1 MEVAEIN
8 QFGSAKPVGTGPG
21 PGCAECEAMLADA
34 VDGGLSAAEQ
44 AAFDRHIAS
53 CDVCSEMLADAQ
65 RGAALLSMLKSHRP
79 EPAVTLLDRIFAQTS
94 GLPASGHTGE
104 DRGVV
109 AAGSAGATIR
119 VLPDS
124 RLTASGVEAAAFQTV
139 GGPAAPF
146 AGNVLPFRKPV
157 SHRFNLRGLGQT
169 MLQPRLAMT
178 AAMAFFSIALTLNLT
193 GIHLDQLKAADLK
206 PSNLRRSLYD
216 ADARAVR
223 YYENLR
229 VVYELESR
237 VRDLQRAN
245 DNDAPAAPKGAD
257 QGTQPEKQKQQ
268 KQDRPKPGSGSSSR
282 QNLIRP
288 EVRLA
293 AVPVPETAAPLA
305 MLAAS
310 DSFNEINK
318 FKEDV
323 LEGGSV

>member
-1 MEVAEIN
+1 
-8 QFGSAKPVGTGPG
+8 
-21 PGCAECEAMLADA
+21 MLADA
-34 VDGGLSAAEQ
+34 VDGALSAAEQ

-79 EPAVTLLDRIFAQTS
+79 EPAVTLLNRIFAQTS
-94 GLPASGHTGE
+94 GHTAE
-104 DRGVV
+104 DRGVA

-119 VLPDS
+119 MLPVSADS
-124 RLTASGVEAAAFQTV
+124 RLAASGVEAAVFQTV

-146 AGNVLPFRKPV
+146 AGNVLPFRKPI
-157 SHRFNLRGLGQT
+157 SHRFNLRGLGET

-257 QGTQPEKQKQQ
+257 EGAQPEKQKQP

-293 AVPVPETAAPLA
+293 AAPVPETAARTPLA
-305 MLAAS
+305 LLAS
-310 DSFNEINK
+310 DRCNEINK

>member
-1 MEVAEIN
+1 
-8 QFGSAKPVGTGPG
+8 
-21 PGCAECEAMLADA
+21 MLADA
-34 VDGGLSAAEQ
+34 VDGTLTAAEQ

-79 EPAVTLLDRIFAQTS
+79 EPTVTLLDRIFAQTS
-94 GLPASGHTGE
+94 GVPASGHTGE
-104 DRGVV
+104 DRGV
-109 AAGSAGATIR
+109 AAAGATIR
-119 VLPDS
+119 MLPDS
-124 RLTASGVEAAAFQTV
+124 RLTASGVDAAAFQTV
-139 GGPAAPF
+139 GSPAVPF
-146 AGNVLPFRKPV
+146 TGNVLPFRKPI
-157 SHRFNLRGLGQT
+157 SHRFHLRALGQT

-245 DNDAPAAPKGAD
+245 DNDAPAKGSD
-257 QGTQPEKQKQQ
+257 EGTQPEKQKQQ

-293 AVPVPETAAPLA
+293 ADPVPETDARTPLA
-305 MLAAS
+305 LLAAS
-310 DSFNEINK
+310 DSFHQINK
-318 FKEDV
+318 FKEDA
-323 LEGGSV
+323 LEGGLV

>member
-1 MEVAEIN
+1 MKVAEIN

-34 VDGGLSAAEQ
+34 VDGALSAAEQ

-79 EPAVTLLDRIFAQTS
+79 EPGAALLDRIFAQTS

-104 DRGVV
+104 DRGGA
-109 AAGSAGATIR
+109 AAGAAIR
-119 VLPDS
+119 MLP
-124 RLTASGVEAAAFQTV
+124 ASGVEAAAFQTA
-139 GGPAAPF
+139 GGSPAAPF
-146 AGNVLPFRKPV
+146 AGNVLPFRKPI
-157 SHRFNLRGLGQT
+157 SHRFHLRALGQT

-245 DNDAPAAPKGAD
+245 DSDAPAPSKGSDEGA
-257 QGTQPEKQKQQ
+257 QPEKQKQQ

-293 AVPVPETAAPLA
+293 ADPAAESAARTPLA
-305 MLAAS
+305 LLAAS
-310 DSFNEINK
+310 ESFHQIDK

-323 LEGGSV
+323 LEGGLV